1 MNSINHPHSTGP
13 FIPGSRTIFPFTP
26 KLSQARE
33 KSVGASAS
41 WRKFLF
47 FHEMNMGYVDMDAHK
62 HGFSSH
68 SHAIIF
74 IGIMYA
80 DEWQWHVSLGTISK
94 KKKYSFSHTSIT
106 AKTSNHSLSSHDL
119 KSYTKTIFYPARQ
132 TYICLRRN
140 LVISQKQIMLKA

>member
-47 FHEMNMGYVDMDAHK
+47 FHEMSIWVMWTWMHTNTAFHHIHMP
-62 HGFSSH
+62 SS
-68 SHAIIF
+68 SS
-74 IGIMYA
+74 GLCMQMSGSGMYHLV
-80 DEWQWHVSLGTISK
+80 QFPRK
-94 KKKYSFSHTSIT
+94 KIYSFSHIT